1 MFQQRALRLFFFPF
15 LLDVVSLKKK
25 QVSSFGADWKTF
37 YFKKVITNRE
47 TRTGIMSER
56 PE

>member
-25 QVSSFGADWKTF
+25 QVSSFGADWKTS
-37 YFKKVITNRE
+37 YSKKVITNRE